1 MIMRTWMIGVTI
13 GAAAFAA
20 ACGGDDSGGGAP
32 AGQPGKVNEATAKQ
46 SAQTAIA
53 ASLSAVN
60 DNNGQ
65 SAAGQFQS
73 AASQSQGIITPAPAA
88 GTGSTQPS
96 GGPLAAGTC
105 DCTGTS
111 CTFQDCAD
119 DPNVTMNGTMSW
131 GGGKVQCDLTYVIK
145 GTSTPLTLHTT
156 CNLTV
161 GATSIDGTLGSSGT
175 VDLGQQGGGY
185 GNYSWTS
192 AMTFKSVTYA
202 AGGQPSGG
210 SLHVEGTYSI
220 AGQTYAGNADVSF
233 P

>member
-1 MIMRTWMIGVTI
+1 MRMRTWMVGVT
-13 GAAAFAA
+13 AATAVLAA
-20 ACGGDDSGGGAP
+20 ACGGDDSSGGGPQA
-32 AGQPGKVNEATAKQ
+32 QPGKVNEQTARQ
-46 SAQTAIA
+46 SAQTTIS

-60 DNNGQ
+60 GNDGH
-65 SAAGQFQS
+65 SAAAQFQS

-88 GTGSTQPS
+88 GTGSTTPS

-111 CTFQDCAD
+111 CTFQDCSD
-119 DPNVTMNGTMSW
+119 DPNVTMNGTLSW
-131 GGGKVQCDLTYVIK
+131 TGGTVKCDLTYVLE
-145 GTSTPLTLHTT
+145 GSTPLTLHTS
-156 CNLTV
+156 CDLTV

-192 AMTFKSVTYA
+192 ATTFENVTYSG
-202 AGGQPSGG
+202 GGQPTGG
-210 SLHVEGTYSI
+210 SIHVEGTYSI
-220 AGQTYAGNADVSF
+220 AGQTYAGNADVTF